1 MLQITELNKRFGDIR
16 AVRDVSFHI
25 GRGEFVGLLG
35 PNGAGKTTA
44 INMITGRF
52 APDSGSIVIDGG
64 GDASSPDVRRK
75 IGVAS
80 QELAFYPELSAE
92 TNLRFF
98 GKLYG
103 LSGRSLSDRVKTVLD
118 EVGLWER
125 RKGKSESFSGGMKR
139 RLNLAIA
146 MVHDPEILLLDEPT
160 VGVDPQSRN
169 AIFETIR
176 RLHGEGRTILYTTHY
191 MEEAQR
197 LCDRVAIID
206 QGRFLTI
213 DTVGNLLK
221 KHATVSTVTVERKE
235 ATEEIETPDPRTIL
249 GEILADPTVESV
261 RVERGNLESVF
272 LSLTGR
278 RLRD

>member
-1 MLQITELNKRFGDIR
+1 
-16 AVRDVSFHI
+16 
-25 GRGEFVGLLG
+25 
-35 PNGAGKTTA
+35 
-44 INMITGRF
+44 MITGKF
-52 APDSGSIVIDGG
+52 APDSGSVVIDGYD
-64 GDASSPDVRRK
+64 DASRPGVRRK

-103 LSGRSLSDRVKTVLD
+103 LSGRGLSDRVKTVLE

-125 RKGKSESFSGGMKR
+125 RKGKSETFSGGMKR

-206 QGRFLTI
+206 HGRLLTI

-235 ATEEIETPDPRTIL
+235 ATEEIETPDARTVL

>member
-1 MLQITELNKRFGDIR
+1 MLQITDLNKRFGDIH
-16 AVRDVSFHI
+16 AVRDIAFEI

-35 PNGAGKTTA
+35 PNGAGKTTT
-44 INMITGRF
+44 INMITGKF
-52 APDSGSIVIDGG
+52 APDSGSIVIDGR

-103 LSGRSLSDRVKTVLD
+103 LSGRGLSGRVKTVLD
-118 EVGLWER
+118 EVGLWDR
-125 RKGKSESFSGGMKR
+125 RKGENGVLFRWHEAAAEPCYRHGPRPGHSPARRAYRGGR
-139 RLNLAIA
+139 SAIA
-146 MVHDPEILLLDEPT
+146 QRDFRNHPPA
-160 VGVDPQSRN
+160 SR
-169 AIFETIR
+169 R
-176 RLHGEGRTILYTTHY
+176 GRTILYTTHY

-206 QGRFLTI
+206 HGRLLTI
-213 DTVGNLLK
+213 DTVDNLLK

-235 ATEEIETPDPRTIL
+235 ATQEIETPDPRAVL
-249 GEILADPTVESV
+249 GDILADPTVESV